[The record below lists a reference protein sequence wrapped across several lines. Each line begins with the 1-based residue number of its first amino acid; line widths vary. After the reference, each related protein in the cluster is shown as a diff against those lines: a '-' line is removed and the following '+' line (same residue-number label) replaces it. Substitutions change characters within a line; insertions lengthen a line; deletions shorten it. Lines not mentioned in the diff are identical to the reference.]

1 MSQQSE
7 PSSQPHCSG
16 FRAMEAA
23 RNVAHGYCQ
32 GNVLGYRMHWRA
44 ACRQV
49 EISKT
54 RGSDVSALTH
64 LRRASTE

>member
-16 FRAMEAA
+16 CRAMEAA

-32 GNVLGYRMHWRA
+32 GNVLCYRVHWRA

-49 EISKT
+49 EIRKT
-54 RGSDVSALTH
+54 RGSEVSALRH
-64 LRRASTE
+64 PLRASTE